1 MTGTE
6 LWESVVVAELDE
18 CSALKLVSLVVLSKV
33 EEGFTC
39 PGREGAGL
47 RIPVCCT
54 SGGFGFDG
62 LSVWFGLKM
71 GMVVAGGNGEEE
83 GGDISEGG

>member
-6 LWESVVVAELDE
+6 LWELVFVAEFDE

-33 EEGFTC
+33 EEEFTC
-39 PGREGAGL
+39 PGREEAGL

-54 SGGFGFDG
+54 SGGFGFGG
-62 LSVWFGLKM
+62 LGVWFGLKM
-71 GMVVAGGNGEEE
+71 GMVVTGGNGEEE
-83 GGDISEGG
+83 GGDISDGG